1 MCGIVGYIGGRN
13 AQEIILKGL
22 FRLEYRGYDS
32 AGIAVMDGGKIAVRK
47 TEGKLA
53 RLSELLEKTPL
64 EGQLGIGHTRWATH
78 GKPDRPNAHPHTDCS
93 GRIALVHNGIIE
105 NYAELKAML
114 VKEGHTFSSE
124 TDTEVLVHLVEKYYE
139 GNLLKAVRDAV
150 AAAEGAY
157 AIAVISE
164 QSPEEILVAR
174 KASPLIIGLG
184 KGENFIASDV
194 PAIIEYTDRVL
205 YLNDNEL
212 CRLTRSDV
220 DIYDH
225 DLEMVER
232 RPSIIE
238 WTLEQAEKG
247 GYEKFMLKE
256 IYEQPVAFRNVLVG
270 RFTTDR
276 GGVVLEKINLDDEIF
291 RSLKKIFIISCGT
304 ACYAG
309 MGGRYLLEHHTDLA
323 VEVDYSSEF
332 RYRSPKLDRNTLVIT
347 VSQSG
352 ETADT
357 IASLRMARE
366 RGCKVISVVNVVG
379 STIDRD
385 SDGVIYTRAGPE
397 IGVASTKAYTAQLGA
412 LLLFTLYVGRLR
424 GQIGTEEARC
434 LITEMEALPA
444 KIERVLQVEEQIK
457 EIAPKYAG
465 AKSAFFLGRGFN
477 YPNAL
482 EGALKLK
489 EISYLHAEGYPAGEM
504 KHGPIA
510 LIDREFPVVCICTK
524 AAKYDKMISNIKEVE
539 ARAGRIIAVATEG
552 DSNLEKISED
562 VIYVPETLEELSPI
576 INVVPL
582 QLFAYHIA
590 RLRGCDIDKPRNLA
604 KSVTV
609 E

>member
-1 MCGIVGYIGGRN
+1 MCGIVGYIGKRD
-13 AQEIILKGL
+13 ALEIILKGL

-32 AGIAVMDGGKIAVRK
+32 AGIALVEDENITISKK
-47 TEGKLA
+47 EGKL
-53 RLSELLEKTPL
+53 SELDTLLREKPVR
-64 EGQLGIGHTRWATH
+64 GNVGIGHTRWATH
-78 GKPDRPNAHPHTDCS
+78 GAPNATNAHPHTDCT
-93 GRIALVHNGIIE
+93 GTFALVHNGIIE
-105 NYAELKAML
+105 NYTALKADL
-114 VKEGHTFSSE
+114 LKEGHTFSSE
-124 TDTEVLVHLVEKYYE
+124 TDSEVLVHLIEKYFE
-139 GNLLKAVRDAV
+139 GDLLAAVKKAISF
-150 AAAEGAY
+150 AEGAY
-157 AIAVISE
+157 AIAVIAE
-164 QSPEEILVAR
+164 GKPAEVVVAR

-194 PAIIEYTDRVL
+194 PAVLEYTDRVL
-205 YLNDNEL
+205 YLEDDEIA
-212 CRLTRSDV
+212 RITSEDV
-220 DIYDH
+220 KIYNH
-225 DLEMVER
+225 AMAEQKR
-232 RPSIIE
+232 RVSKIE
-238 WTLEQAEKG
+238 WTLEQAEKD

-256 IYEQPVAFRNVLVG
+256 INEQPKAFWNVLLG
-270 RFTTDR
+270 RILPDKR
-276 GGVVLEKINLDDEIF
+276 GVSLEQINIDDDTI
-291 RSLKKIFIISCGT
+291 RSLYKVFIISCGT

-309 MGGRYLLEHHTDLA
+309 MGGRYFLEHHTDLA

-332 RYRSPKLDRNTLVIT
+332 RYRNPKLNKNTLVMT

-357 IASLRMARE
+357 IASMRMAKE
-366 RGCKVISVVNVVG
+366 RGCKIISIVNVMG
-379 STIDRD
+379 STIDRE

-412 LLLFTLYVGRLR
+412 LVLFTIYVGRVR
-424 GQIGTEEARC
+424 EQISPREARR
-434 LITEMEALPA
+434 LIVEMEKMPEKLD
-444 KIERVLQVEEQIK
+444 RVLAVEEKIK
-457 EIAPKYAG
+457 KIAPKYAE
-465 AKSAFFLGRGFN
+465 AESAFFLGRGFN

-510 LIDREFPVVCICTK
+510 LIDEKFPVVCICTK
-524 AAKYDKMISNIKEVE
+524 GEKYKKMLSNIKEVE
-539 ARAGRIIAVATEG
+539 ARHGRVIAIATEG
-552 DSNLEKISED
+552 DTNLERIAED

-582 QLFAYHIA
+582 QLLAYHIA